1 MKITFLNFKLFLG
14 SKVLERRLKIKNTRN
29 VQSCNIEDAKSMGML
44 CVIKNENDYESTV
57 QIIKLIKAEYKI
69 PNIKILAFYPLKNDP
84 EFLKSRLGLDFFTI
98 YDLNYYSLPKKNVVK
113 KFMSQRFDILLD
125 LTENV
130 TIPLRLVLLL
140 SKSPFKIGSF
150 SEDKKPYYDLM
161 IETDPKDYL
170 QYVKHVIN
178 YLKIFNKK

>member
-1 MKITFLNFKLFLG
+1 
-14 SKVLERRLKIKNTRN
+14 
-29 VQSCNIEDAKSMGML
+29 
-44 CVIKNENDYESTV
+44 
-57 QIIKLIKAEYKI
+57 
-69 PNIKILAFYPLKNDP
+69 
-84 EFLKSRLGLDFFTI
+84 
-98 YDLNYYSLPKKNVVK
+98 
-113 KFMSQRFDILLD
+113 MSQRFDILLD

-161 IETDPKDYL
+161 IETDPNDYL

>member
-29 VQSCNIEDAKSMGML
+29 VQSCNIEDAKSMGIL

-57 QIIKLIKAEYKI
+57 QIIKLIKAEYEI

-98 YDLNYYSLPKKNVVK
+98 YDLNYYSLPKKK
-113 KFMSQRFDILLD
+113 CR
-125 LTENV
+125 
-130 TIPLRLVLLL
+130 
-140 SKSPFKIGSF
+140 
-150 SEDKKPYYDLM
+150 
-161 IETDPKDYL
+161 
-170 QYVKHVIN
+170 
-178 YLKIFNKK
+178 